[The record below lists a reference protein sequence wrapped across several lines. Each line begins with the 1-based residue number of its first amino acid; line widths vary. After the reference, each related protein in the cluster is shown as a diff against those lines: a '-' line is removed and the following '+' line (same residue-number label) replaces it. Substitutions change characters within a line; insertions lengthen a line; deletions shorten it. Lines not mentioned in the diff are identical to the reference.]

1 MSNGTSGPSSSD
13 PDNPEN
19 KLKRSLTRTELSP
32 GKSGSKV
39 SRLRFLYV
47 FGALLWALPALYLVI
62 AGIVYLASIDIL
74 LVSSIIWLAVTLAS
88 FFGYQ
93 VWADLSDRPANSA
106 SAGEQSSHQTDSERR
121 KVLDASSLPLLLS
134 ERSEWAPAEVALWHE
149 GVRQIELTLDS
160 GPTWEELPAVAVVM
174 LSDVA
179 NSYQRINE
187 DDEMPNW
194 QMSHTASRVLA
205 LGELSS
211 ALRFTVP
218 ELLLVFSEAT
228 QRYRQVVVNHLPF
241 AETINIGSVLQ
252 LYKRQETIRQSAYW
266 INSLRRTVRLLHPI
280 AAVSGELREQLTQRM
295 FTHAGRKIHTGMQRL
310 LLQELLQVT
319 MDLQSGRLKSSDE
332 ELKFHDSAAY
342 KKDLQS
348 AAGNLEPLRI
358 ALVGQINSGK
368 SSLVNALL
376 NQLRAE
382 TDSLPSTDQSTVYIM
397 DKAGY
402 PPMHFIDMAGIDS
415 LDSNTTAI
423 AESVCDADIIVH
435 LVKANQPARSADS
448 EFYLALQKRE
458 RDLPRRRMPPAFMV
472 MTHIDQLSPKALWN
486 PPYDMSSEDMKAVNI
501 RHALESARAQ
511 IGLPEETVAI
521 PVCLSEQRGLYN
533 VEAVLAQLMLVE
545 SDAINSQLNRRRLE
559 LGQQGVGWIQRWEQL
574 QRFGRVLGKSVMR

>member
-1 MSNGTSGPSSSD
+1 MSNDTSS
-13 PDNPEN
+13 PDSPEN
-19 KLKRSLTRTELSP
+19 KLKRNLTRAELASV
-32 GKSGSKV
+32 KSGAKV
-39 SRLRFLYV
+39 SRLRSIFAL
-47 FGALLWALPALYLVI
+47 GAILWALPALYLVI

-74 LVSSIIWLAVTLAS
+74 LISSIIWLAVTLAS

-93 VWADLSDRPANSA
+93 VWADLSDRPSNSA
-106 SAGEQSSHQTDSERR
+106 SSVEQRNHQTDSER
-121 KVLDASSLPLLLS
+121 KKALDASSLPLLLS

-160 GPTWEELPAVAVVM
+160 GPTWEELPAIAIVM

-179 NSYQRINE
+179 NSYQCINKLP
-187 DDEMPNW
+187 MW
-194 QMSHTASRVLA
+194 QMSHPASRVLA

-228 QRYRQVVVNHLPF
+228 QRYRQVVINHLPF

-252 LYKRQETIRQSAYW
+252 LYQQQETIRQSASW
-266 INSLRRTVRLLHPI
+266 INSIRRTVRLLNPI

-295 FTHAGRKIHTGMQRL
+295 FSHAGRKIHTGMQRL

-332 ELKFHDSAAY
+332 ELISHSSTAY
-342 KKDLQS
+342 KKDQQS
-348 AAGNLEPLRI
+348 AEEKLEPLRI
-358 ALVGQINSGK
+358 ALIGQTNSGK

-382 TDSLPSTDQSTVYIM
+382 TDSLPSTDRSTVYVM
-397 DKAGY
+397 EKAGY
-402 PPMHFIDMAGIDS
+402 PLMHFIDMVG
-415 LDSNTTAI
+415 LDSPDSNVTAI
-423 AESVCDADIIVH
+423 AESVSDADIIVH
-435 LVKANQPARSADS
+435 LVKANQPARSAHNAL
-448 EFYLALQKRE
+448 YLALQKRD
-458 RDLPRRRMPPAFMV
+458 RDLPLRRMPPAFMV

-486 PPYDMSSEDMKAVNI
+486 PPYDMSSEDMKAANI

-511 IGLPEETVAI
+511 IGLPEETAAV

-533 VEAVLAQLMLVE
+533 VEAVLAQLMLVK
-545 SDAINSQLNRRRLE
+545 SDAIHSQLNRRRLE
-559 LGQQGVGWIQRWEQL
+559 LGQQGVGWTQRWEQL
-574 QRFGRVLGKSVMR
+574 QRFGRVLGQSVMR